1 MKRVKVLIPFTD
13 KVTGK
18 DHNTDDIIEVSDE
31 RLAEIKAVNVNM
43 VLVLGDAEQPK
54 PKKKAA
60 SSPKKKGNA

>member
-1 MKRVKVLIPFTD
+1 MKRVKVLIPFLD

-18 DHNTDDIIEVSDE
+18 DHNADDIIEVSEE

-54 PKKKAA
+54 PKKKAT
-60 SSPKKKGNA
+60 SSTKKKVNS

>member
-1 MKRVKVLIPFTD
+1 MKRVKVLIPFQD

-18 DHNTDDIIEVSDE
+18 DHSADDVIEVSDE

-43 VLVLGDAEQPK
+43 VLVIGEVEPK

-60 SSPKKKGNA
+60 SSSKKKENA